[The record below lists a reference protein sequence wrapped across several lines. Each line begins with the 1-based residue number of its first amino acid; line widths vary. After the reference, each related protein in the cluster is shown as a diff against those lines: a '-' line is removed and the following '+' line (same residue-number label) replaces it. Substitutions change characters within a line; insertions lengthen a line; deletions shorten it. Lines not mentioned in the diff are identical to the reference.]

1 MPLSSKTIRVPVTLV
16 DGRWEFLYGG
26 DVKVKNGASGELHLD
41 QVHFTDKKFLKAL
54 TDKRRVAI
62 LNTGTELRV
71 ALTIKPDLDS
81 KLRPLLLPRDATRH
95 THSSKL
101 SVDTRFVPIHLG
113 GPTDAQ
119 RKKKVEQG
127 GLFLLLE
134 GMEPRAVESGMLNL
148 PDAPGLES
156 VDSLNY
162 AFTRLSEVFE
172 PWRKAHTGS
181 IYERVFYLEPDGF
194 WYPLKDLRDR
204 ALATAERKLIAE
216 LWANVAEQ
224 LGTALF

>member
-1 MPLSSKTIRVPVTLV
+1 
-16 DGRWEFLYGG
+16 
-26 DVKVKNGASGELHLD
+26 
-41 QVHFTDKKFLKAL
+41 
-54 TDKRRVAI
+54 
-62 LNTGTELRV
+62 
-71 ALTIKPDLDS
+71 
-81 KLRPLLLPRDATRH
+81 
-95 THSSKL
+95 
-101 SVDTRFVPIHLG
+101 
-113 GPTDAQ
+113 
-119 RKKKVEQG
+119 
-127 GLFLLLE
+127 
-134 GMEPRAVESGMLNL
+134 MEPRAIASGTVTL
-148 PDAPGLES
+148 PAAPGLEP

-181 IYERVFYLEPDGF
+181 IYERVFYLEQDGC